1 MLLAAEE
8 GGGTQNF
15 LIPNGTFFF
24 VLAIFLIVLGVIA
37 KFVVPP
43 IQEVLGERER
53 MAAQTADENR
63 RAAAQEAAAE
73 ADYDNEVHTA
83 RSEAAGIRDH
93 ARAEGRQVID
103 DKRAHA
109 NEEVAGTLREA
120 SDELRVQSDA
130 IAPRLDVSVETLSA
144 TLASRVLGVPV
155 DGGSIGSGSVGSGS
169 VGGGLVG
176 GRTSSTPAP
185 SAYSE
190 STVHSESSASTVY
203 SDSSATV
210 VYADSSPTVIYPD
223 ASTSNDE
230 R

>member
-1 MLLAAEE
+1 MGSATAAGVTLLAAEE
-8 GGGTQNF
+8 GGGTSNF

-43 IQEVLGERER
+43 IQQVLGERER
-53 MAAQTADENR
+53 MVAQTADENR
-63 RAAAQEAAAE
+63 RAVAREAAGE
-73 ADYDNEVHTA
+73 ADHDKELAIA

-103 DKRAHA
+103 DKRALA
-109 NEEVAGTLREA
+109 NEEVAGTLRQANE
-120 SDELRVQSDA
+120 ELKLQSDA
-130 IAPRLDVSVETLSA
+130 IAPTLNASVETLSA

-155 DGGSIGSGSVGSGS
+155 ADGTVSSAPGP
-169 VGGGLVG
+169 
-176 GRTSSTPAP
+176 TSYAEPTL
-185 SAYSE
+185 YSE
-190 STVHSESSASTVY
+190 PTTDY

-210 VYADSSPTVIYPD
+210 VYASPTVIYPD
-223 ASTSNDE
+223 TSPTIIYPDTSANDE